1 MARSDGYQPLTTPIH
16 KTNNLLLRWF
26 ANYISSPISYRYLS
40 KSLRIYFR
48 DEDGIETMTPKLER
62 RMNRYS
68 KLYRILGLPYDKWG
82 TTYLLNTEV
91 WLKEMKKDQVLERL
105 GSDYDEN
112 GIPYW
117 EKNEDKTIDLS
128 T

>member
-1 MARSDGYQPLTTPIH
+1 MARSDGYQTLTTPIH

-26 ANYISSPISYRYLS
+26 ANYISSPISHRYLS

-62 RMNRYS
+62 RMNCYS
-68 KLYRILGLPYDKWG
+68 KLYRILGLPYEKWG
-82 TTYLLNTEV
+82 TTYLLNREV
-91 WLKEMKKDQVLERL
+91 WLKEMKIDQVLERL

-117 EKNEDKTIDLS
+117 EKK
-128 T
+128 